1 MAEEGD
7 SRPGHHSTC
16 RLQLGC
22 GGQMRAR
29 PCWRCGGRRRSRRG
43 GSPDVDGSLD
53 VRYADGDYER
63 AVRPAALHLLAAAPC
78 CGRGCAAAARVAR
91 RGRGEAG
98 APGASAA
105 AGAGGGPGVIKGAG
119 GSSTGDG
126 SVDSDV
132 RYADGD
138 CCGGAAAARCR
149 AAARRGRAGVAKQ
162 QLRLAAMAALRAC
175 YGTIQTFGPYDVVI
189 A

>member
-1 MAEEGD
+1 MYQGA
-7 SRPGHHSTC
+7 
-16 RLQLGC
+16 
-22 GGQMRAR
+22 GGGAAGAARAR
-29 PCWRCGGRRRSRRG
+29 PCWCCGGRRRRRRG
-43 GSPDVDGSLD
+43 ANPDVDGSLD

-105 AGAGGGPGVIKGAG
+105 AGAGGGPSVIQGAG
-119 GSSTGDG
+119 GSSTRDG

-132 RYADGD
+132 LYANCD
-138 CCGGAAAARCR
+138 CCGGAAAARR
-149 AAARRGRAGVAKQ
+149 GRGETAAAPGCHGGAAGV
-162 QLRLAAMAALRAC
+162 LRYNINVWPVRRSMHANPVKL
-175 YGTIQTFGPYDVVI
+175 T
-189 A
+189 